1 MNNKNGVEDAIDKA
15 RTNTDLE
22 PLKRL
27 LGAMILK
34 RRQVTAP
41 ELNEIRQRVYV
52 SIAALFDKGE
62 PTLNIT
68 KRLGKV
74 VLSAI
79 VDDYRFTTKLRADVS
94 YEDLDEKTPAG
105 GDSFEDVIV
114 EQETLSE
121 IKAALAKMG
130 QSDSQ
135 TDRKYHAAIIAK
147 VNGKP
152 VSEAVRRFEP
162 AITPNAAAQ
171 TLRRAWDRLK
181 AVYEAPKG
189 KKVS

>member
-1 MNNKNGVEDAIDKA
+1 MNNKNGVEYAIDKA

-22 PLKRL
+22 PFKRW

-41 ELNEIRQRVYV
+41 ELNEIRQRAYV

-94 YEDLDEKTPAG
+94 YEHLDEKMPAG
-105 GDSFEDVIV
+105 GDSFEDDVIV

-121 IKAALAKMG
+121 IGKAALLPRWGKA
-130 QSDSQ
+130 
-135 TDRKYHAAIIAK
+135 IAK
-147 VNGKP
+147 RIA
-152 VSEAVRRFEP
+152 S
-162 AITPNAAAQ
+162 ITPRSSQ
-171 TLRRAWDRLK
+171 K
-181 AVYEAPKG
+181 
-189 KKVS
+189 